1 MTAEYTG
8 QKIAEL
14 RKNKGM
20 TQKALAERLS
30 VTDKA
35 VSKWER
41 GLNYP
46 DIVLFEPL
54 AEVLDSTVLELLGL
68 ENESGDKVADAFSA
82 ISKEE
87 KEKIRK
93 ELRID
98 GWGIV
103 IRGTVLLAAAI
114 WASKIFDNHQ
124 LYGLPQILTMG
135 MIGVIGSVISSGVNL
150 LRKLRFL

>member
-1 MTAEYTG
+1 MS
-8 QKIAEL
+8 
-14 RKNKGM
+14 
-20 TQKALAERLS
+20 ALALPTMALIS
-30 VTDKA
+30 TLYLFL
-35 VSKWER
+35 WEA

-124 LYGLPQILTMG
+124 LYGLPQMLTLG